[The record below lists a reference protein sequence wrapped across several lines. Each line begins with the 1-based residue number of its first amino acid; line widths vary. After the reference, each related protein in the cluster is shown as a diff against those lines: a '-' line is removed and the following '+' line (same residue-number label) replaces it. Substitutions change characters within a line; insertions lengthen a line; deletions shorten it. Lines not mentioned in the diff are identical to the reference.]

1 MQGNRGC
8 SVAVQ
13 QGQRSHTHARLGGK
27 RGTALHRTYCGTG
40 HLQGIAAPK
49 TDSQRNASLTCI
61 CLYIY
66 IHAHTIM
73 ECVVDR
79 YIYTHIVLQICILY
93 IMLRCHSG
101 LGLKR
106 PSEHRS
112 MQPDNT
118 PEEVVWIAGNRTSYN
133 LIIVKNAV

>member
-1 MQGNRGC
+1 
-8 SVAVQ
+8 
-13 QGQRSHTHARLGGK
+13 
-27 RGTALHRTYCGTG
+27 
-40 HLQGIAAPK
+40 
-49 TDSQRNASLTCI
+49 
-61 CLYIY
+61 
-66 IHAHTIM
+66 M